1 MYETV
6 FNNLK
11 KNDIEIDPIQS
22 QLIKEM
28 CNYENKDKSF
38 FSKFKKDKL
47 EIKSFYV
54 WGDVGR
60 GKTLITNTFLS
71 LLKYKIASYHYI
83 DFMEYIHSEL
93 TAMNSM
99 EKPLNYVAKS
109 ISLKYKIIFIDE
121 FQVED
126 ITDAMLVGDLINQL
140 IRLGVIFYLT
150 SNSHPDELYKDGL
163 QRDKFIADM
172 AVIHQHFN
180 IFNLNGP
187 IDYRT
192 RNIVNIDLN
201 KNNQI
206 YKDDD
211 ITKIV
216 KKNYHNINFIKKRFI
231 INSREY
237 SCKAFSSDF
246 LWISFKDFFK
256 EPNGNSEYIKLS
268 KKNEWIFINDF
279 QKCNDSSIDI
289 IRRFISFIDICYRDK
304 TKIKFFFDDCFCED
318 LYTGKK
324 LRALWDRCYSR
335 LIEMQTSSYI
345 T

>member
-109 ISLKYKIIFIDE
+109 ISQKYKIIFIDE

-180 IFNLNGP
+180 IFNLN
-187 IDYRT
+187 
-192 RNIVNIDLN
+192 
-201 KNNQI
+201 I
-206 YKDDD
+206 Y
-211 ITKIV
+211 
-216 KKNYHNINFIKKRFI
+216 Y
-231 INSREY
+231 
-237 SCKAFSSDF
+237 
-246 LWISFKDFFK
+246 
-256 EPNGNSEYIKLS
+256 
-268 KKNEWIFINDF
+268 FIN
-279 QKCNDSSIDI
+279 
-289 IRRFISFIDICYRDK
+289 
-304 TKIKFFFDDCFCED
+304 
-318 LYTGKK
+318 L
-324 LRALWDRCYSR
+324 
-335 LIEMQTSSYI
+335 
-345 T
+345 